1 MNKQIPEAR
10 VYLNYDSSIEQVIVL
25 FLIFRL
31 IVVFIFRP
39 EFCKEFLNYKVCWM
53 VNCRFIH
60 GTKYQ
65 KAIYESEN
73 VLSKEHRV
81 LGTVSHMRLFI

>member
-1 MNKQIPEAR
+1 M
-10 VYLNYDSSIEQVIVL
+10 
-25 FLIFRL
+25 
-31 IVVFIFRP
+31 
-39 EFCKEFLNYKVCWM
+39 M
-53 VNCRFIH
+53 NCRFIH

-81 LGTVSHMRLFI
+81 LGMVSHMRLYLIKINYLNM